1 MIIKLLHR
9 QSILEVDDCAKNCFT
24 SNVTLVTYPRIRFT
38 RFPSPNGASQEK
50 EMKRAIRLAIVVVGL
65 MGAYTTIASA
75 FDGGP
80 IPMCNPYNTKC
91 QKWET
96 PSK

>member
-1 MIIKLLHR
+1 
-9 QSILEVDDCAKNCFT
+9 
-24 SNVTLVTYPRIRFT
+24 
-38 RFPSPNGASQEK
+38 
-50 EMKRAIRLAIVVVGL
+50 MKRAIRLAIVVVGL

-80 IPMCNPYNTKC
+80 IPMCNPYNPKC

-96 PSK
+96 GPGK